1 MQEKYAIYRNA
12 GALVLLSSRM
22 TEQEKQD
29 VQHSLL
35 FSQLVATNM
44 FPLTSEQDDWY
55 ATWHQILKDNW
66 LRKHWKSFEL
76 TPPRKSSNTAMTWL
90 VDYMESGL
98 ESADKGTLAPMLKEI
113 VGRSAAD
120 PLIESLRERVQQP
133 IKQDPEDEQ
142 RPAGEP
148 DSGRFRFLLIVAQPG
163 PRINAVY
170 MTLKSSA
177 VGVINPYAQ
186 VFTAAN
192 VSGLVEQQF
201 LQLDLAPPLFDP
213 VREIFA
219 GHVQPYMDLIEMV
232 TDGQV
237 DDTQLSR
244 AD

>member
-1 MQEKYAIYRNA
+1 VQEKYASYRNA

-35 FSQLVATNM
+35 FAQLVATNM
-44 FPLTSEQDDWY
+44 FPLTSEQDGWY
-55 ATWHQILKDNW
+55 ATWQQVLKDNW
-66 LRKHWKSFEL
+66 LRKDWKSFEL
-76 TPPRKSSNTAMTWL
+76 TPPRKSSDTAMTWL
-90 VDYMESGL
+90 VDYMEGGL
-98 ESADKGTLAPMLKEI
+98 ESADKGTLAPVLKDI

-120 PLIESLRERVQQP
+120 PLIESLRERVQQS
-133 IKQDPEDEQ
+133 IKQDPEN
-142 RPAGEP
+142 EP
-148 DSGRFRFLLIVAQPG
+148 DPEDEPDFGRFRFLLIVAQPG
-163 PRINAVY
+163 PRINAAY

-177 VGVINPYAQ
+177 VGAINPYAQ

-192 VSGLVEQQF
+192 VSGLVEQEF

-213 VREIFA
+213 IREILA

-237 DDTQLSR
+237 DDTFMAS